1 MKKRKKEVDVGVYT
15 RFSLGFRS
23 RQGGVFELKTC
34 LVSWPADLHFGD
46 RPGLDN
52 SRILNKQVT

>member
-1 MKKRKKEVDVGVYT
+1 MKKRGGCGGE

-46 RPGLDN
+46 RPGLDK